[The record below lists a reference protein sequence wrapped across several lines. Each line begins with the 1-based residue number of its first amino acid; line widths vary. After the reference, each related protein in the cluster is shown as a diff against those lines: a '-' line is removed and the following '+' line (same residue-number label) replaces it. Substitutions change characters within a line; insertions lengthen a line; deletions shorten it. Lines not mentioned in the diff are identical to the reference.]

1 MVRLDKSHLKL
12 YSSLKAIPGFSI
24 LQMVVTEAITTVVET
39 AMATMEETMNQENN
53 HQGLNRSSLLSH

>member
-12 YSSLKAIPGFSI
+12 NSSLKAIPGFSI
-24 LQMVVTEAITTVVET
+24 LQMVVTEAITMVVET

>member
-12 YSSLKAIPGFSI
+12 YSSLKAILGFSI
-24 LQMVVTEAITTVVET
+24 LQMVVTEAIPMVVET

-53 HQGLNRSSLLSH
+53 SQGLNRSSRLSH